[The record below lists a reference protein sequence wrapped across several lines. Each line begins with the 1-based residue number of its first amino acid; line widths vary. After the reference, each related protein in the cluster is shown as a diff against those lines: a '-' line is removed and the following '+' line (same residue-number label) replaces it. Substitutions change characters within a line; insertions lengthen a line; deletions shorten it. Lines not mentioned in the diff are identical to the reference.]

1 MTDKLIVDRRKTDQR
16 RYIYQPYWI
25 SSREIDS
32 ADLSAA
38 EADCALMFS
47 FPAAQYLTSKIL
59 IEKCCIQ
66 ITELWAG
73 GTITLDV
80 GSWTI
85 ATDNLGT
92 GDAITLVDQDE
103 YIPTADITSGT
114 AGHYFAATGDWIT
127 AKLLMTELTPVIITP
142 ADATVPCVGLYATT
156 DDVYTSG
163 KARLH
168 FLITEI
174 PLV

>member
-1 MTDKLIVDRRKTDQR
+1 MTDKLIQDYRRTDQR

-25 SSREIDS
+25 SSGEIDS
-32 ADLSAA
+32 ADLAA
-38 EADCALMFS
+38 DETEVALCFS

-73 GTITLDV
+73 GTITVDV
-80 GSWTI
+80 GSWTL
-85 ATDNLGT
+85 ATDGVGT
-92 GDAITLVDQDE
+92 GDAATLVDQDE

-142 ADATVPCVGLYATT
+142 ADTTVPAIGIYTTT

-168 FLITEI
+168 FMITEI